1 MNPHFINTTNVD
13 NNSNNTK
20 DTQSQ
25 QCMSDSVT
33 KSYNTFFDDEHLPEG
48 HITTHPFSLTLEE
61 LSDLLKGGQENH
73 QNSQVIQPKPHKDYS
88 GSTDYSD
95 EKNQSKPAEDI
106 ECLNQSKIPGF
117 IQEGQQNQIKS
128 ETPQTILNQESR
140 VSTDYSVEK
149 FPHKSAEDSRKNNK
163 STSVGQLSDS
173 PINCEK
179 AQPIETKPHQEYRV
193 STEYSV
199 EKFSNK
205 PVEDSRKNNKSTS
218 VGQLS
223 DSPINCE
230 KTQPPQTILNQ
241 ESRVSTDYSI
251 EKFSNKPVG
260 GSGWLH
266 KYTKLTET
274 KTGLVEYPRVKE
286 SQRSANDHKHW
297 YWNYCWHK
305 KGKNG
310 KPLYKKGKAVVSS
323 VGCPQ
328 KKVCV
333 VERAIAAKLPHRQIL
348 EIIKGENSTRPPT

>member
-1 MNPHFINTTNVD
+1 MNPKFNNTNLKNNSDNTTE
-13 NNSNNTK
+13 TE
-20 DTQSQ
+20 SQ

-33 KSYNTFFDDEHLPEG
+33 KSYNTFSGDEHLPEG
-48 HITTHPFSLTLEE
+48 HIITHPFSLTLEE
-61 LSDLLKGGQENH
+61 LSDLLKNGQENH
-73 QNSQVIQPKPHKDYS
+73 KNSQVIQPKPHKDYS
-88 GSTDYSD
+88 GSTDYSG
-95 EKNQSKPAEDI
+95 EKIQSKPAENS
-106 ECLNQSKIPGF
+106 ECLNQSTFSGF
-117 IQEGQQNQIKS
+117 IQDGQLNQTKS
-128 ETPQTILNQESR
+128 ETPQTKLHQESR

-149 FPHKSAEDSRKNNK
+149 FLNKSVEDSRKNNK

-179 AQPIETKPHQEYRV
+179 AQPLETKSHQ
-193 STEYSV
+193 
-199 EKFSNK
+199 
-205 PVEDSRKNNKSTS
+205 
-218 VGQLS
+218 G
-223 DSPINCE
+223 
-230 KTQPPQTILNQ
+230 
-241 ESRVSTDYSI
+241 SRVSTDYSV
-251 EKFSNKPVG
+251 EKFHNKPVG

-286 SQRSANDHKHW
+286 GQRSQYDPQHW

-328 KKVCV
+328 KKVRL

-348 EIIKGENSTRPPT
+348 ELIKGEDSTPPPT